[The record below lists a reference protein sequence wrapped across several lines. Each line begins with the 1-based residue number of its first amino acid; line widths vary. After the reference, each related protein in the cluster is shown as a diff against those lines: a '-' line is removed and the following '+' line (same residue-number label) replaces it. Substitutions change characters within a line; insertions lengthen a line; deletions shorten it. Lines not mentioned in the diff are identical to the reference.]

1 MPDRMKNTITDA
13 VPGKRLGPP
22 RAKRLDH
29 DVDVKQEHRQRR
41 EPSQA
46 VKRQDALLVTR
57 HHYPF
62 LRAFEQSVPLYT
74 LMDLA
79 YILTRKTPKSGGFGG
94 LAHLYVRCPE
104 PRPPAARAP
113 APALL
118 GLGRLLA
125 ADDFVKPP
133 RNPRRILAR
142 LGAYRTATPHRTQS
156 RTSAHLQTRPHSQNK
171 PDASEHPQNRTQP
184 HYC

>member
-22 RAKRLDH
+22 PAKRLDH
-29 DVDVKQEHRQRR
+29 DVDVIQEHYQRR

-57 HHYPF
+57 HHQSF

-79 YILTRKTPKSGGFGG
+79 YILTRKTP
-94 LAHLYVRCPE
+94 
-104 PRPPAARAP
+104 
-113 APALL
+113 
-118 GLGRLLA
+118 
-125 ADDFVKPP
+125 
-133 RNPRRILAR
+133 
-142 LGAYRTATPHRTQS
+142 
-156 RTSAHLQTRPHSQNK
+156 
-171 PDASEHPQNRTQP
+171 
-184 HYC
+184 

>member
-13 VPGKRLGPP
+13 PPGRGLDP

-29 DVDVKQEHRQRR
+29 DVDVIQEHYQRP

-57 HHYPF
+57 HHRPF

-79 YILTRKTPKSGGFGG
+79 YILTRKTPRSGGFGG
-94 LAHLYVRCPE
+94 LAHLYVRCPKGRDRRRLR
-104 PRPPAARAP
+104 PRRHPPYSAS
-113 APALL
+113 
-118 GLGRLLA
+118 GHLA
-125 ADDFVKPP
+125 ADDLVNEDGVAVLGTG
-133 RNPRRILAR
+133 RGEAHEHAHAR
-142 LGAYRTATPHRTQS
+142 DVG
-156 RTSAHLQTRPHSQNK
+156 K
-171 PDASEHPQNRTQP
+171 EHGRVDVHDHAGEDRVMT
-184 HYC
+184 CAAMLTV